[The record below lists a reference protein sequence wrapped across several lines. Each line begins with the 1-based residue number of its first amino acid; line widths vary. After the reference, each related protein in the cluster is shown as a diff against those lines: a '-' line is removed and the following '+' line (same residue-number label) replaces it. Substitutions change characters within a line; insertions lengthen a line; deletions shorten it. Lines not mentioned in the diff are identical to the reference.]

1 MKDLLEKLLERLE
14 NAKRVVILG
23 TGEVKM
29 TDDGIGVYVATELL
43 DKSDDRVLVINA
55 GIDPMARMDEIIDFK
70 PSHLIIIDTC
80 TLNKEPGTVSI
91 IEREN
96 MADLVP
102 ISTHTVPIH
111 VIIDLIVEEIP
122 DLDVFM
128 LGIVPKSLDGIYDL
142 DQYKENELTVEEINA
157 NKDLPFFSIEL
168 TDAIQDTADNLI
180 KIVEKLIQ
188 EI

>member
-1 MKDLLEKLLERLE
+1 MKELLDRLLERLD
-14 NAKRVVILG
+14 NAKRVVFLG
-23 TGEVKM
+23 LGEVKM
-29 TDDGIGVYVATELL
+29 TDDGVGVYVATELL
-43 DKSDDRVLVINA
+43 DKSDDNVLVMNA
-55 GIDPMARMDEIIDFK
+55 GVDPMARMDEIVDFN

-80 TLNKEPGTVSI
+80 TLNQEPGTVSI
-91 IEREN
+91 IERKN

-111 VIIDLIVEEIP
+111 VIIDLLVEKIP

-142 DQYKENELTVEEINA
+142 DQYKENELTIDEINA
-157 NKDLPFFSIEL
+157 DKDLPFFSIEL
-168 TDAIQDTADNLI
+168 TDIIQDTADRLI
-180 KIVEKLIQ
+180 RMINKLIQ